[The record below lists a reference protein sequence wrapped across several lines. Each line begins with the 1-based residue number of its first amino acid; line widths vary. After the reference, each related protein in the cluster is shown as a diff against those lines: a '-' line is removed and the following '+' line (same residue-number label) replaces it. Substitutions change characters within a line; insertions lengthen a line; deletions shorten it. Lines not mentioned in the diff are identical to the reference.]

1 MSHESC
7 CAVILRGGKSRR
19 MGTDKALLSWKG
31 KTWLETIAE
40 QLDPLCPEK
49 YLSVSEGDGG
59 CILRADWVV
68 LPDSVPDCGPVGGIL
83 TALQTCRAEWAL
95 VSSCDIPA
103 VRTALFQLLLD
114 NRSPDADLVF
124 PVTQDKIHLT
134 CALYRK
140 TMEPLVR
147 EQIAQG
153 DYRLR
158 SLPGKCRAR
167 QIRITDPAYLYM
179 LTNVNTREDRGL
191 LEGGIPD
198 RPHSV

>member
-1 MSHESC
+1 MISESC
-7 CAVILRGGKSRR
+7 CAVLLRGGKSRR
-19 MGTDKALLSWKG
+19 MGRDKALLPWKG

-40 QLDPLCPEK
+40 QLDPLFSEK
-49 YLSVSEGDGG
+49 YLSVSEETD
-59 CILRADWVV
+59 CILPADWVV
-68 LPDSVPDCGPVGGIL
+68 LADAVPDCGPIGGIL

-103 VRTALFQLLLD
+103 VKTALFQLLLE
-114 NRSPDADLVF
+114 NRAPDADLVF
-124 PVTQDKIHLT
+124 PATADKIHLT

-167 QIRITDPAYLYM
+167 EVRITDPAYLFM
-179 LTNVNTREDRGL
+179 LTNVNTRADRAL
-191 LEGGIPD
+191 LEQKIIPGYTK
-198 RPHSV
+198 